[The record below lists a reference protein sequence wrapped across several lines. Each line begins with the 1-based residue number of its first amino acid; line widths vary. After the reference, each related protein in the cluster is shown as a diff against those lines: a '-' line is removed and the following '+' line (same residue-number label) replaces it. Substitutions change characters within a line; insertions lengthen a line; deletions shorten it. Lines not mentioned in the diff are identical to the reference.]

1 MNSPSLR
8 VEPTGLLSLLLLRLG
23 SGLDRGGMRY
33 FYSTLRMQRRTVEDL
48 ADEVGFFCIRR
59 VDWPPLGALGKV
71 GIGYSSFGVGFHAAL
86 CYGIDA

>member
-1 MNSPSLR
+1 
-8 VEPTGLLSLLLLRLG
+8 
-23 SGLDRGGMRY
+23 
-33 FYSTLRMQRRTVEDL
+33 MQRRTVEDL